1 LVEEVGVDK
10 MSSVFV
16 SRFDSERYISAFG
29 NVYLFNT
36 IKDAS
41 TGTRVQRII
50 ELRTE
55 KDRLKAAYV
64 AEPKNRPE
72 IVRRGKK
79 INEQLEYIKNDFEV
93 ACELRA
99 TGAYSTTDFRRLW
112 YGHTDVEL
120 LNETCL
126 SVLLNDDGKKVYV
139 QFGGYNPHFIM
150 DKIP

>member
-1 LVEEVGVDK
+1 MDK
-10 MSSVFV
+10 MVNSVFV
-16 SRFDSERYISAFG
+16 SRFDSEEYISTFG
-29 NVYLFNT
+29 NRYLFNT

-41 TGTRVQRII
+41 IGTRVQRII
-50 ELRTE
+50 ELRKE
-55 KDRLKAAYV
+55 KDRLKTAYIA
-64 AEPKNRPE
+64 AEPGNRPE

-99 TGAYSTTDFRRLW
+99 TGAYSSTDFRRLW

-126 SVLLNDDGKKVYV
+126 SVLLNEGGKKVYV
-139 QFGGYNPHFIM
+139 QFGPYNAHFILE
-150 DKIP
+150 KVK

>member
-1 LVEEVGVDK
+1 MDK
-10 MSSVFV
+10 MVNSVFV
-16 SRFDSERYISAFG
+16 SRFDSEEYISTFG
-29 NVYLFNT
+29 NRYLFNT

-41 TGTRVQRII
+41 IGTRVQRIT
-50 ELRTE
+50 ELRIE

-64 AEPKNRPE
+64 TEPKNRGE

-93 ACELRA
+93 ACELWA
-99 TGAYSTTDFRRLW
+99 VGTYSSTDFRRLW

-126 SVLLNDDGKKVYV
+126 SVLLNEDGKKVYV
-139 QFGGYNPHFIM
+139 QFGPYNAHFILE
-150 DKIP
+150 KVK